1 MNDLIA
7 YIGIYILMVV
17 AVFITVGLAWFLI
30 VGRAIAKKHK
40 VLDDRLDAMTQR
52 IKKRNDLN
60 GKATNHK
67 IDLEQFDNGGWTGE
81 LDSKKNIDLKLK
93 EPHPYYA
100 READDE

>member
-30 VGRAIAKKHK
+30 VGRSIAKKNK
-40 VLDDRLDAMTQR
+40 VLDRELDAMTQR
-52 IKKRNDLN
+52 IKKRNQLN
-60 GKATNHK
+60 GRATDHQ
-67 IDLEQFDNGGWTGE
+67 IDLGVVRRGGWIGE
-81 LDSKKNIDLKLK
+81 RDSKKSINLKLN

-100 READDE
+100 RGADDE